1 MVYNNNN
8 SDSQYALRD
17 ITNQHG
23 GRKSSIGTHSGEI
36 QINDMSSDKAAQK
49 HIHIASNP
57 FKNNAKERQHYFQLA
72 MHFLQQKE
80 YKQAETYFQKAAS
93 LGCSSALYRLG
104 IMYMSEDLGEDRE
117 VAYSYK
123 KAFECFAHAGNM
135 GHSGAVTNIGT
146 LFFNAGKFEE
156 AMQYY
161 VQGANMGCVYAYKNI
176 GKMYESGHGVPKD
189 NTVALQYFRK
199 CGSDRHIQRA
209 TRSVLNETCYGAI

>member
-104 IMYMSEDLGEDRE
+104 IMYMSEDLGEE
-117 VAYSYK
+117 GKLPTHTK
-123 KAFECFAHAGNM
+123 KHLNALHMQATW
-135 GHSGAVTNIGT
+135 VTQAQLQT
-146 LFFNAGKFEE
+146 LVHFFFNAGKFEE